1 MTYVDFILLM
11 VAALLLIWFIM
22 PSSNQPDLAEK
33 VRSGLHLT
41 PLEVNLLAR
50 YKTLPQPLPQAGIYR
65 AAYPTTMVKQGM
77 TFVLQHEFEIHPD
90 KATWRR
96 KIWGHFTD
104 KSGAKTEIAYE
115 IEGTLLHEGS
125 VLTLVPDEQIADHRL
140 LANSSPLI
148 YEIHEQDETLWVL
161 EPWSEKMEKMTG
173 IKAFDGAVRQWYKK
187 WMGINH
193 D

>member
-50 YKTLPQPLPQAGIYR
+50 YKTIPQPLPQAGIYR

-96 KIWGHFTD
+96 KIWGHF
-104 KSGAKTEIAYE
+104 KF
-115 IEGTLLHEGS
+115 
-125 VLTLVPDEQIADHRL
+125 
-140 LANSSPLI
+140 
-148 YEIHEQDETLWVL
+148 VL